1 MPKVELGETKQRGE
15 IEEIVVRDMTRV
27 THPVVANIFMKDGEW
42 LVVPEN
48 DRYPIVVRD
57 NLSSAVNF
65 VEQIIP
71 DEGRSF

>member
-1 MPKVELGETKQRGE
+1 MSKVIVEEAKRRGDHE
-15 IEEIVVRDMTRV
+15 QIVVRDTTRV
-27 THPVVANIFMKDGEW
+27 THPVVANIFTKDGEW
-42 LVVPEN
+42 LVIPES
-48 DRYPIVVRD
+48 DRLPIVARD